1 MRTSAAITIA
11 LLCAPS
17 SCLLKRFGAPRG
29 YYSRDGL
36 RPLDEIGA
44 ECGVPPPLR
53 APKWAWK
60 AAWAV
65 GKHALPVLH
74 RWDDCAPSDTN
85 VNLWVCWM
93 KAIVGNSMFGIDDR
107 RLAYDLLP
115 SVTRKVVSRPLAS
128 LYPLLH
134 HQNIALR
141 VAYLDRQV
149 RDELAAA
156 ADTPTT
162 VVVLGAG
169 FDLRAMRLSDAHET
183 AADADGEATTRPSS
197 TATTRWAEIDLP
209 HVIEQRSRLLGRLA
223 RRRPHLAPQLDGLT
237 QLPANLSVAEEARA
251 SLRAALRGGGDGVGS
266 SSSAGTA
273 NVVFVV
279 EALLIYLPPED
290 AAALLRLCAE
300 EARAA
305 GARTAS
311 LCFADRLPGV
321 EGYDRDAAD
330 ALLADAGGFRLDA
343 ESWLPKPGLAR
354 HMGVARLKL

>member
-183 AADADGEATTRPSS
+183 AADADSEATRPSS